1 MPTGGIRLQLCSV
14 GALKIYFAGP
24 LFTPYERSF
33 IDECA
38 AALRADGFEVFV
50 PHEHELATGVDV
62 TAAWIFAKD
71 RPGIERADAMLAIL
85 DGPSVDDGTAC
96 EIGMFH
102 ALMQSDPSKKGIVG
116 LLTDIRGMR
125 GESTGVNLFVQGA
138 IEDVGR
144 IVASIE
150 EARDVLPDRVPP
162 DIQRADRASRPLVRR
177 QCDLHRR
184 DWQRAGQGARSTST
198 AGCATS
204 GRASSS
210 SSKGLKAA
218 LWGLQSGPFRSP
230 TPMGARAPTFTS
242 RRGGAFREAFA
253 ADVDLRRPR

>member
-1 MPTGGIRLQLCSV
+1 LQSCRV
-14 GALKIYFAGP
+14 GDLRIYFAGP

-33 IDECA
+33 IDNCA

-50 PHEHELATGVDV
+50 PHEHELANGGVHV
-62 TAAWIFAKD
+62 TAAWIFAQD
-71 RPGIERADAMLAIL
+71 RPAIEGADAMLAIL

-125 GESTGVNLFVQGA
+125 GESTGLNLFVQGA

-150 EARDVLPDRVPP
+150 EAHDVL
-162 DIQRADRASRPLVRR
+162 RAWR
-177 QCDLHRR
+177 
-184 DWQRAGQGARSTST
+184 
-198 AGCATS
+198 
-204 GRASSS
+204 
-210 SSKGLKAA
+210 
-218 LWGLQSGPFRSP
+218 
-230 TPMGARAPTFTS
+230 
-242 RRGGAFREAFA
+242 
-253 ADVDLRRPR
+253 

>member
-1 MPTGGIRLQLCSV
+1 MCDVRLQFCSV
-14 GALKIYFAGP
+14 RVLRIYFAGP

-50 PHEHELATGVDV
+50 PHEHELATGADV
-62 TAAWIFAKD
+62 TAASIFAKD
-71 RPGIERADAMLAIL
+71 RSGIEGADAMLAIL

-116 LLTDIRGMR
+116 LLTDIRGTR

-150 EARDVLPDRVPP
+150 EACDVL
-162 DIQRADRASRPLVRR
+162 RAWR
-177 QCDLHRR
+177 
-184 DWQRAGQGARSTST
+184 
-198 AGCATS
+198 
-204 GRASSS
+204 
-210 SSKGLKAA
+210 
-218 LWGLQSGPFRSP
+218 
-230 TPMGARAPTFTS
+230 
-242 RRGGAFREAFA
+242 
-253 ADVDLRRPR
+253 

>member
-1 MPTGGIRLQLCSV
+1 VALPVLRLLHLLENRLQLCSV

-62 TAAWIFAKD
+62 TAARIFAKD

-116 LLTDIRGMR
+116 QVTLPVAAGLRLL
-125 GESTGVNLFVQGA
+125 
-138 IEDVGR
+138 
-144 IVASIE
+144 
-150 EARDVLPDRVPP
+150 
-162 DIQRADRASRPLVRR
+162 
-177 QCDLHRR
+177 
-184 DWQRAGQGARSTST
+184 
-198 AGCATS
+198 
-204 GRASSS
+204 
-210 SSKGLKAA
+210 
-218 LWGLQSGPFRSP
+218 
-230 TPMGARAPTFTS
+230 
-242 RRGGAFREAFA
+242 REA
-253 ADVDLRRPR
+253 VELSGTG